1 MLAPTD
7 TKTKAL
13 ILILLLAMP
22 SFAGDANS
30 RQREDRRCK
39 SNPKLI
45 GACFRIHGRAYFSN
59 GTPDFRIWRVGTK
72 RVLGVTATST
82 ADDAEDPIVPAK
94 LLRAFHATASN
105 PFGNDV
111 FGDFEV
117 CHSLPSAKA
126 RCVQSAEHLVV
137 QHLNTRK

>member
-1 MLAPTD
+1 MRTRASGR
-7 TKTKAL
+7 
-13 ILILLLAMP
+13 I
-22 SFAGDANS
+22 G
-30 RQREDRRCK
+30 RCK

-117 CHSLPSAKA
+117 CPFTPERKGEMQMV
-126 RCVQSAEHLVV
+126 CVQSAEHLVV